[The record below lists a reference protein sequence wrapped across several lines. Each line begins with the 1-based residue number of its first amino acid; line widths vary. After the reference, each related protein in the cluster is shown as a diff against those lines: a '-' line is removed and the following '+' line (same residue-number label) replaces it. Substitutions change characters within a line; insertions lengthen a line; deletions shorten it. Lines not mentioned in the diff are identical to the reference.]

1 MLLHLRTS
9 SFAKEGKGELVPL
22 YPYQSKGVVAF
33 FFYGNDY
40 KRQKTSSFH
49 AYFGSLLFNW
59 FNFWIILCAVS
70 LCVARRIL
78 KLRRDGLMSSY
89 IDVLITFI
97 GGGNLLINHHRL
109 EKWFFG
115 TLLVS
120 SIFLNAIG
128 IESSLYAS
136 YVDSYGKIDTFEKLA
151 SINPPI
157 YVSSAVKRNF
167 DIIKEVLMYVF
178 ICSFEMMLEYRT
190 SILFYRFLDRHEL
203 GPDVNFSGF
212 GFFPD
217 ILEKND
223 DSFVYITSEY
233 GMNILKQSAKNVR
246 DFDVLEGNIGNLL

>member
-1 MLLHLRTS
+1 MRTS

-40 KRQKTSSFH
+40 KRQRISSFLAH
-49 AYFGSLLFNW
+49 FGSLLFNW
-59 FNFWIILCAVS
+59 FNFWIALCAVS
-70 LCVARRIL
+70 LCVFRRIL

-89 IDVLITFI
+89 IDVLVTFI

-136 YVDSYGKIDTFEKLA
+136 YVDSFGRIDTFEKLA

-157 YVSSAVKRNF
+157 YVSPSVKRNF
-167 DIIKEVLMYVF
+167 DIINEVLKYVF
-178 ICSFEMMLEYRT
+178 LCPFEIMLKYRT
-190 SILFYRFLDRHEL
+190 SILFSSIYRQEWAWTGCEFRWIRIFPRHSSKTRGL
-203 GPDVNFSGF
+203 FC
-212 GFFPD
+212 
-217 ILEKND
+217 
-223 DSFVYITSEY
+223 VYHVWVWNEY
-233 GMNILKQSAKNVR
+233 
-246 DFDVLEGNIGNLL
+246 FETIGKECSWFRCTARKYR